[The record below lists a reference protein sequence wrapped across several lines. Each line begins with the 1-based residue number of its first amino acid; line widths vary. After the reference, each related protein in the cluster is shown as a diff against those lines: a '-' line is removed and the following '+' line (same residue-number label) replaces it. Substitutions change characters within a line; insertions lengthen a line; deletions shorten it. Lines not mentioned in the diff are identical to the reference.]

1 MTISIRKDWKTSKA
15 HYHSITYVQS
25 AYSWLM
31 SRKSNICKKNSITSK
46 NCPLT
51 NLTSC
56 AMPSLPQTF
65 ATSSSHPY
73 SSRYADLLPLLH
85 SIASHFKTDSL
96 HLHKRFIDSLLQS
109 TCSSSLLPEHL
120 VCNTL
125 LYSFQILFLH
135 PWHFFVSY
143 RAGAIHLFLSW
154 YYYQQR
160 IKYGHEVS
168 LCMLLDWICDLL
180 SDSVQFLL

>member
-31 SRKSNICKKNSITSK
+31 NRKSNICKKNSITSK
-46 NCPLT
+46 NCPLKSS
-51 NLTSC
+51 TSC

-73 SSRYADLLPLLH
+73 SSRYADLLLLLH
-85 SIASHFKTDSL
+85 RIAPHFKTDSL

-120 VCNTL
+120 VCLIPSSIHFRSYSSIHDTSLSATELERYISSLVDIIINNEL
-125 LYSFQILFLH
+125 NMDMKSLY
-135 PWHFFVSY
+135 VCY
-143 RAGAIHLFLSW
+143 
-154 YYYQQR
+154 
-160 IKYGHEVS
+160 
-168 LCMLLDWICDLL
+168 
-180 SDSVQFLL
+180 